1 MEKRFTNAEA
11 ASLTETLEKLNKL
24 LYLDLVLL
32 EAEASVGLMD
42 GMPLPGGKEEAFDK
56 TWGGMI

>member
-1 MEKRFTNAEA
+1 MEKRFTNWEA
-11 ASLTETLEKLNKL
+11 ANLTHTLEKLNAL

-42 GMPLPGGKEEAFDK
+42 GMPLPGSQEEAF
-56 TWGGMI
+56 

>member
-1 MEKRFTNAEA
+1 MEKTFTNWEA
-11 ASLTETLEKLNKL
+11 ANLTHTLEKLNAL

-42 GMPLPGGKEEAFDK
+42 GMPLPGSQEEAFQK